1 MTPLELVRERLDL
14 HGLNPRGTDQITAL
28 CPAHR
33 DKSPSLSAG
42 LGDGGQAVL
51 RCHAG
56 CATDRI
62 LAELGLTWAD
72 VYPEGVRNGHQEI
85 TARYDYTDE
94 HGTLLYQVVRYSPKD
109 FRQRRPDAAGDW
121 TWKLDKTRRVLF
133 RLPRVI
139 AAIKAGESIYVAE
152 GEKDVIAL
160 ERAGVTATC
169 NSGGAGKW
177 RAEHTEALRG
187 AEVVVVADQDDPGRK
202 HADRIAAALNGVARS
217 VRVVEPIEGK
227 DASDHLAAGHKL
239 DEFKLVE
246 LVTDVVEPIG
256 SGAFPPLSSTSPRIW
271 PRELGEA
278 AYCALAGEIV
288 RAIEPHTE
296 ADPAAVLI
304 SLLAMFGNAIGR
316 GPCFLAGDAE
326 HATNVFVCIVGDT
339 SSGRKGTSAEGP
351 RRLLAEADPDWRR
364 CVSSGLVSGEGVIHH
379 VRDPRT
385 ARQKAKSAQDKLRAD
400 DDGFVEELVDGGAD
414 DRRLM
419 LLIPEFAQVLGVIA
433 RKDNTLSAVLRD
445 FWDRGTAQTLSKNSP
460 ERATGALVS
469 VLAHITPTEL
479 QARLDST
486 EIANGFANR
495 FVFVAAKRS
504 KLLPRGGSIPAADIQ
519 RLGLKLRHALT
530 QARAVTEMDMTEEAW
545 AIWDN
550 EYERLVTRP
559 LGLVGAITGRAAP
572 IVRRFALIYALMD
585 ERPIVEAEHLRAS
598 VEMWRYVEESARYVF
613 GDRLGDH
620 LADRC
625 LTALRTARAKGLTRT
640 ELREVLGNRVAAERI
655 ADALSLL
662 GDAGIA
668 RCEHQPTPGRSAERW
683 FLCAPASPGGPA

>member
-1 MTPLELVRERLDL
+1 MIPLERVRERLDR
-14 HGLNPRGTDQITAL
+14 HGCHPRGTRAL
-28 CPAHR
+28 CPAHP
-33 DKSPSLSAG
+33 DTDPSLSVSSAD
-42 LGDGGQAVL
+42 DGRVL
-51 RCHAG
+51 LHCFAG
-56 CATDRI
+56 CETEQI

-72 VYPEGVRNGHQEI
+72 LYPDGVARNGSSEI
-85 TARYDYTDE
+85 NAIYDYADE

-109 FRQRRPDAAGDW
+109 FRQRRPDADGGW

-139 AAIKAGESIYVAE
+139 AAIKAGEPIYVVE

-160 ERAGVTATC
+160 ERAGVMATC

-177 RAEHTEALRG
+177 RPEHTEALRN
-187 AEVVVVADQDDPGRK
+187 AEVVVVADQDDSGRE
-202 HADRIAAALNGVARS
+202 HADQVAAALNGVARS
-217 VRVVEPIEGK
+217 VRVVEPVQGK

-239 DEFKLVE
+239 DEFKPV
-246 LVTDVVEPIG
+246 DDG
-256 SGAFPPLSSTSPRIW
+256 RSGGFPPLCSTSPRNW
-271 PRELGEA
+271 PRELNEA
-278 AYCALAGEIV
+278 AYCGLAGEIV

-316 GPCFLAGDAE
+316 GPYFLAGDAE

-351 RRLLAEADPDWRR
+351 RRLLAEADPDWQR

-385 ARQKAKSAQDKLRAD
+385 ARQKAKSTQAKRRAD

-414 DRRLM
+414 DKRLM

-479 QARLDST
+479 RARLDST

-504 KLLPRGGSIPAADIQ
+504 KLLPRGGSILVADIP
-519 RLGLKLRHALT
+519 RLGQKLNDALDL
-530 QARAVTEMDMTEEAW
+530 ARKVNEMDMTEEAW
-545 AIWDN
+545 AIWDD
-550 EYERLVTRP
+550 EYERP
-559 LGLVGAITGRAAP
+559 
-572 IVRRFALIYALMD
+572 
-585 ERPIVEAEHLRAS
+585 
-598 VEMWRYVEESARYVF
+598 
-613 GDRLGDH
+613 
-620 LADRC
+620 
-625 LTALRTARAKGLTRT
+625 
-640 ELREVLGNRVAAERI
+640 
-655 ADALSLL
+655 
-662 GDAGIA
+662 
-668 RCEHQPTPGRSAERW
+668 
-683 FLCAPASPGGPA
+683 

>member
-51 RCHAG
+51 HCHAG

-72 VYPEGVRNGHQEI
+72 LSPEGVRNGHREI
-85 TARYDYTDE
+85 TALYDYTDE
-94 HGTLLYQVVRYSPKD
+94 HGTLLYQVVRYSLKG
-109 FRQRRPDAAGDW
+109 FRQRHADADGDW

-133 RLPRVI
+133 RLPRVTAGI
-139 AAIKAGESIYVAE
+139 NAGEPIYVAE

-169 NSGGAGKW
+169 NAGGAGKW
-177 RAEHTEALRG
+177 RPEHTEALRG
-187 AEVVVVADQDDPGRK
+187 AEVVVVADVDDSGRA
-202 HADRIAAALNGVARS
+202 HADEVAAALNGVARS
-217 VRVVEPIEGK
+217 VRVVESVEGK

-239 DEFKLVE
+239 DEFKPVDG
-246 LVTDVVEPIG
+246 VR
-256 SGAFPPLSSTSPRIW
+256 SGGFPPLSSTSPRIW
-271 PRELGEA
+271 PQELGEV
-278 AYCALAGEIV
+278 AYCSLAGEIV
-288 RAIEPHTE
+288 RAIGPHTE
-296 ADPAAVLI
+296 ADSAAVLI

-316 GPCFLAGDAE
+316 GPYFLAGDAE

-339 SSGRKGTSAEGP
+339 SSGRKGTSAVGP
-351 RRLLAEADPDWRR
+351 RRLLVEADPDWRR

-385 ARQKAKSAQDKLRAD
+385 ARQKAKSAEDKLRAD
-400 DDGFVEELVDGGAD
+400 DDGFIEELVDGGAD

-479 QARLDST
+479 QACLDST

-625 LTALRTARAKGLTRT
+625 LTALRKAGAEGLTRT

-683 FLCAPASPGGPA
+683 FLCAPASPGRPA